1 MLFWQLAWAK
11 IDTRAEIHSG
21 KDRGLFSNLW
31 CVMDASRRNLLK
43 AAAILLV
50 NQWAGMRERAF
61 AGESHGASGNDERK
75 VIIVA
80 CGGIRRSDSFLD
92 TGLGNIP
99 HLSRDLMPKSVFFP
113 YIRNAGAT
121 SHYNTISSILTGNWQ
136 RLDDWGKTEP
146 ANPTLFEYLRKRMEL
161 SQDNTWLISSN
172 KALTNKI
179 GASSM
184 RDFGPRYGA
193 NVVFPKQ
200 LLINAVI
207 RAAAQGHADHSSDRA
222 TMQPEL
228 EAMLRQADNYEG
240 LGWSVSGDES
250 ALDLRMQHTMQ
261 QAIENLVR
269 TNVPITGDEFTML
282 VSEEVMRR
290 FAPSLLAITFSDVEV
305 AHFGSYSM
313 HLAGIR
319 TMDRLVYELWN
330 LVQALPSY
338 SGRTTLFVLPE
349 FGRDFDGSTTNGFF
363 NHRAI
368 NDSTS
373 LTWMMCLGE
382 AARSADVVERPVQH
396 IDLCPTIAGLFGLKD
411 LDLPGKP
418 LPGLSI

>member
-1 MLFWQLAWAK
+1 M
-11 IDTRAEIHSG
+11 E
-21 KDRGLFSNLW
+21 
-31 CVMDASRRNLLK
+31 ASRRDLLK

-50 NQWAGMRERAF
+50 DGWASSRRRAF
-61 AGESHGASGNDERK
+61 AGESSSASGKDERK
-75 VIIVA
+75 VIVVA

-92 TGLGNIP
+92 SGIGNIP
-99 HLSRDLMPKSVFFP
+99 HLYGELLPRSVFYPF
-113 YIRNAGAT
+113 IRNAGVT

-136 RLDDWGKTEP
+136 RLDDWGKTPP
-146 ANPTLFEYLRKRMEL
+146 ASPTLFEYLRKRMAL
-161 SQDNTWLISSN
+161 SQDNAWLISSN
-172 KALTNKI
+172 KALTSRI
-179 GASSM
+179 GASSI

-207 RAAAQGHADHSSDRA
+207 RAASLGHPEHSADRA
-222 TMQPEL
+222 AMQSEL
-228 EAMLRQADNYEG
+228 EAILQHTDNYEG
-240 LGWSVSGDES
+240 LGWSVSGDDS
-250 ALDLRMQHTMQ
+250 FLDLRMQSSMQ
-261 QAIENLVR
+261 QAIEELVR
-269 TNVPITGDEFTML
+269 TNVPVTGDEFTFL

-319 TMDRLVYELWN
+319 TVDRLVFELWN
-330 LVQALPSY
+330 LVQANPSY
-338 SGRTTLFVLPE
+338 NGRTTLFVLPE
-349 FGRDFDGSTTNGFF
+349 FGRDFDGSNNNGFF
-363 NHRAI
+363 NHRSTD
-368 NDSTS
+368 DSTS

-396 IDLCPTIAGLFGLKD
+396 IDLCPTIAGLFGIKG

-418 LPGLSI
+418 LPGLST

>member
-1 MLFWQLAWAK
+1 
-11 IDTRAEIHSG
+11 
-21 KDRGLFSNLW
+21 
-31 CVMDASRRNLLK
+31 MDASRRNLLK

-50 NQWAGMRERAF
+50 DQWADFHTLAF
-61 AGESHGASGNDERK
+61 AGQSSRASGKDERK
-75 VIIVA
+75 VIVVA
-80 CGGIRRSDSFLD
+80 CGGIRRTDSFD
-92 TGLGNIP
+92 KAGLGNIP
-99 HLSRDLMPKSVFFP
+99 HLFRDLLPQSVFYP
-113 YIRNAGAT
+113 NIRNAGAT
-121 SHYNTISSILTGNWQ
+121 SHYNTISSILTGDWQ
-136 RLDDWGKTEP
+136 RLGDWGETRP
-146 ANPTLFEYLRKRMEL
+146 ASPTLFEYLRKRMGL
-161 SQDNTWLISSN
+161 SQDNTWFISSN
-172 KALTNKI
+172 KALTSRI
-179 GASSM
+179 GASSV

-200 LLINAVI
+200 LLISAVI
-207 RAAAQGHADHSSDRA
+207 RAASEGHAEHSADRA
-222 TMQPEL
+222 TMQPEI
-228 EAMLRQADNYEG
+228 EAILKNSDNYEG
-240 LGWSVSGDES
+240 LGWSVSGEDS
-250 ALDLRMQHTMQ
+250 ILDLRMEHTMQ
-261 QAIENLVR
+261 KAIEDLVS
-269 TNVPITGDEFTML
+269 TNVPISGDEFTML

-290 FAPSLLAITFSDVEV
+290 YAPSLLAITFSDVEV

-330 LVQALPSY
+330 MIQANPSY

-349 FGRDFDGSTTNGFF
+349 FGRDFDGSNSNGFF

-368 NDSTS
+368 DDSTS

-418 LPGLSI
+418 LPGLSA

>member
-1 MLFWQLAWAK
+1 
-11 IDTRAEIHSG
+11 
-21 KDRGLFSNLW
+21 
-31 CVMDASRRNLLK
+31 MDASRRNLLK

-50 NQWAGMRERAF
+50 DQWAGSRRRVF
-61 AGESHGASGNDERK
+61 AAESSSAAGKDERK
-75 VIIVA
+75 VIVVA
-80 CGGIRRSDSFLD
+80 CAGIRRAETFSD

-99 HLSRDLMPKSVFFP
+99 HLYRELLPQSVFYPF
-113 YIRNAGAT
+113 IRNAGAT

-136 RLDDWGKTEP
+136 RLDDWGKTPP
-146 ANPTLFEYLRKRMEL
+146 ASPTLFEYLRKRMEL
-161 SQDNTWLISSN
+161 SQDNAWLISSN
-172 KALTNKI
+172 KALTSRI

-207 RAAAQGHADHSSDRA
+207 RAASQGHPEHSADRA
-222 TMQPEL
+222 AMQSEL
-228 EAMLRQADNYEG
+228 EAILQHADNYEG

-250 ALDLRMQHTMQ
+250 FLDLRMQSSMQ
-261 QAIENLVR
+261 QAIEELVR
-269 TNVPITGDEFTML
+269 TNAPVTGDEFTFL
-282 VSEEVMRR
+282 VSAEVMRR

-330 LVQALPSY
+330 LVEADPSY
-338 SGRTTLFVLPE
+338 SGKTTLFILPE
-349 FGRDFDGSTTNGFF
+349 FGRDLDGSSTNGFF
-363 NHRAI
+363 NHRSI
-368 NDSTS
+368 DDSTS

-382 AARSADVVERPVQH
+382 AARSADVVERTVQH
-396 IDLCPTIAGLFGLKD
+396 IDLCPTIAGLFGIKD

-418 LPGLSI
+418 LPGLST

>member
-1 MLFWQLAWAK
+1 M
-11 IDTRAEIHSG
+11 DT
-21 KDRGLFSNLW
+21 
-31 CVMDASRRNLLK
+31 SRRNLLK

-50 NQWAGMRERAF
+50 DQWAGSHGRAF
-61 AGESHGASGNDERK
+61 AGASPGASGKDERK
-75 VIIVA
+75 VIIMA
-80 CGGIRRSDSFLD
+80 CGGIRRAETFQD
-92 TGLGNIP
+92 TGLQNIP
-99 HLSRDLMPKSVFFP
+99 HLYRDLLPQSVFYP
-113 YIRNAGAT
+113 SIRNAGAT
-121 SHYNTISSILTGNWQ
+121 SHYNTISSILTGTWQ
-136 RLDDWGKTEP
+136 RVDDWGRTAP
-146 ANPTLFEYLRKRMEL
+146 TSPTLFEYLRKGMGL
-161 SQDNTWLISSN
+161 SQDNTWFISSN
-172 KALTNKI
+172 KALTSRI

-193 NVVFPKQ
+193 NVIFPKQ

-207 RAAAQGHADHSSDRA
+207 HAASQGHADHSAQRS

-228 EAMLRQADNYEG
+228 EAILQHADNYEG

-250 ALDLRMQHTMQ
+250 VLDPRMQSSMQ
-261 QAIENLVR
+261 QAIENLVH
-269 TNVPITGDEFTML
+269 TNAPVTGDEFTFL

-290 FAPSLLAITFSDVEV
+290 FAPSLLVITFSDVEV

-313 HLAGIR
+313 HLGGIR

-330 LVQALPSY
+330 LVQANPSY
-338 SGRTTLFVLPE
+338 SGKTTLFVLPE
-349 FGRDFDGSTTNGFF
+349 FGRDFDGSNTNGFF

-382 AARSADVVERPVQH
+382 AAKSADVVERPIQH
-396 IDLCPTIAGLFGLKD
+396 IDICPTIAGLFGLKN

-418 LPGLSI
+418 LPGLSA

>member
-1 MLFWQLAWAK
+1 
-11 IDTRAEIHSG
+11 
-21 KDRGLFSNLW
+21 
-31 CVMDASRRNLLK
+31 MDASRRNLLK
-43 AAAILLV
+43 ATAILLV
-50 NQWAGMRERAF
+50 DQWALSHGQAF
-61 AGESHGASGNDERK
+61 ATESSSAAGKDERK
-75 VIIVA
+75 VIVVA
-80 CGGIRRSDSFLD
+80 CGGIRRAETFSDS
-92 TGLGNIP
+92 GLGNIP
-99 HLSRDLMPKSVFFP
+99 HLYRELLPQSVFYPF
-113 YIRNAGAT
+113 IRNAGAT

-136 RLDDWGKTEP
+136 RLDDWGMTAP
-146 ANPTLFEYLRKRMEL
+146 ASPTLFEYLRKRMDL
-161 SQDNTWLISSN
+161 PQDSVWFISSN
-172 KALTNKI
+172 KALTSRI
-179 GASSM
+179 GASSI
-184 RDFGPRYGA
+184 RDFGPRFGA

-207 RAAAQGHADHSSDRA
+207 RAASQGHPEHSADRA
-222 TMQPEL
+222 AMQLEL
-228 EAMLRQADNYEG
+228 QAMLQNADNYEG
-240 LGWSVSGDES
+240 LGWSVSGEES
-250 ALDLRMQHTMQ
+250 ILDLRMQSSMQ
-261 QAIENLVR
+261 QAIEDLVR
-269 TNVPITGDEFTML
+269 TNAPVTGDEFTFL
-282 VSEEVMRR
+282 VSAEVMRR

-382 AARSADVVERPVQH
+382 AARSANVVERPVQH
-396 IDLCPTIAGLFGLKD
+396 IDLCPTIAGLFGVKD
-411 LDLPGKP
+411 LELPGKT
-418 LPGLSI
+418 LPGLST